1 MSIRLH
7 MIFDPLC
14 GWCYAV
20 SPLLKQLEAHF
31 DGKLALVFH
40 PGLLFAQPNVIPPSY
55 REHIIAADQHI
66 ATLSGMAFG
75 DAYLDRVRTKDE
87 LVYYSVPSATAVMS
101 QADASGYAAWQMLEK
116 IQHAHYVDAADI
128 SDMQV
133 LQQLATELGL
143 SASAF
148 NADYA
153 KAHADLPAQ
162 VQAAHHLLRQVGA
175 QGFPSFILE
184 CEGKFLRL
192 NHSVAYQDS
201 TRFLLEIERAWEKD
215 EIQKEE
221 FIVGT

>member
-31 DGKLALVFH
+31 DGKLPLVFH
-40 PGLLFAQPNVIPPSY
+40 PGLLFAQPNAIPPSY

-75 DAYLDRVRTKDE
+75 DAYLDRVRTIDE

-116 IQHAHYVDAADI
+116 VQHAHYVDAADI

-133 LQQLATELGL
+133 LQRLATELGL

-148 NADYA
+148 NAAYA

-162 VQAAHHLLRQVGA
+162 VQTAHQLLRQVGA

-184 CEGKFLRL
+184 SEGKFQRL

-201 TRFLLEIERAWEKD
+201 TRFLLEIERVWEKD
-215 EIQKEE
+215 EIQKDELL
-221 FIVGT
+221 VGT